1 LVKLYSRVSIE
12 TADPESIPADLVH
25 HFLLALCTRP
35 GVGLCFKDDGW
46 YPREDG
52 DQKDGEEPDDRTQ
65 GSDGRRHGT
74 SKIYNVV
81 IGQLLKPLKPTED
94 ARQQELVLKIFGAC
108 PELISGLVFF
118 STIDGSIWNNHANKC
133 LQILVRIRIS
143 RRTSP
148 FVQMVDQYRVVQLHY
163 IPSSTYRIVSS

>member
-1 LVKLYSRVSIE
+1 ME
-12 TADPESIPADLVH
+12 TADPESVPADLVH

-65 GSDGRRHGT
+65 GNEGRRHGT

-81 IGQLLKPLKPTED
+81 IGQLLKHLKPTED
-94 ARQQELVLKIFGAC
+94 ARQQELVLKIFEAC
-108 PELISGLVFF
+108 PELISGLVSF
-118 STIDGSIWNNHANKC
+118 STIECSIWDKHANKL

-143 RRTSP
+143 HRASP
-148 FVQMVDQYRVVQLHY
+148 FVQMAYQHRVVQLHH
-163 IPSSTYRIVSS
+163 IPSSTYRIISP